1 MVVNDV
7 THSNEINYIHRSN
20 NEHLVVSSLS
30 RGQGTWNLPG
40 NLEIFPEI
48 LES

>member
-20 NEHLVVSSLS
+20 NEHLVVNWKPRPFYQQVKG
-30 RGQGTWNLPG
+30 RG
-40 NLEIFPEI
+40 F
-48 LES
+48 

>member
-20 NEHLVVSSLS
+20 NEHHLVVNWKPRPFYQQVKG
-30 RGQGTWNLPG
+30 RG
-40 NLEIFPEI
+40 F
-48 LES
+48 